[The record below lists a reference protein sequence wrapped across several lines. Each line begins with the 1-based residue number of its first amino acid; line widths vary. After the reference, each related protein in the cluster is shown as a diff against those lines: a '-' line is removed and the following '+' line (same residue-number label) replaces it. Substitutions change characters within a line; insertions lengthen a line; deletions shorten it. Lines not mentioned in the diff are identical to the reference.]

1 MKTFKLTFTR
11 EDCNTIIEATHDPM
25 LGGIMSASDSPMFAM
40 FGWLNKNAKNE
51 TYDKDG
57 KITVN
62 VPERIA
68 VDYLG
73 SLLLMD
79 KIAPK
84 WNFRRMAFRAGSA
97 LALFV
102 ECSMMDVLGTM
113 DKLNKEE
120 EKVDYDAHRWN

>member
-1 MKTFKLTFTR
+1 MTFKLTFTR
-11 EDCNTIIEATHDPM
+11 EDCNKIIQATHDPM
-25 LGGIMSASDSPMFAM
+25 LSGIMGASDSPMFVM
-40 FGWLNKNAKNE
+40 FDWLNRNAKNE

-57 KITVN
+57 RITVA

-84 WNFRRMAFRAGSA
+84 WNFRRMAFRASGA

-102 ECSMMDVLGTM
+102 ECSMLQVLGTM
-113 DKLNKEE
+113 DKLNEGDNE
-120 EKVDYDAHRWN
+120 AHRWN

>member
-1 MKTFKLTFTR
+1 MKTFKLTFSR
-11 EDCNTIIEATHDPM
+11 EDCNKMIEATHDPM
-25 LGGIMSASDSPMFAM
+25 LGGIMGASDSPVLAM
-40 FGWLNKNAKNE
+40 FEFLNENAKNE

-57 KITVN
+57 RITVN

-84 WNFRRMAFRAGSA
+84 WEFRKMAFRASA
-97 LALFV
+97 PLALFV
-102 ECSMMDVLGTM
+102 ECSMLQVLGAM
-113 DKLNKEE
+113 DKLNEE
-120 EKVDYDAHRWN
+120 GNDDAHRWN

>member
-1 MKTFKLTFTR
+1 MKTFKLTFSR
-11 EDCNTIIEATHDPM
+11 EDCNTIIEATKDENIN
-25 LGGIMSASDSPMFAM
+25 GIMAASDSPMFAM
-40 FGWLNKNAKNE
+40 FGWLNKNAKSE

-57 KITVN
+57 KVTVD
-62 VPERIA
+62 VPERMA

-84 WNFRRMAFRAGSA
+84 WNFRRMAFRASGA

-102 ECSMMDVLGTM
+102 ECSMIDVLGTM
-113 DKLNKEE
+113 DKLNEE
-120 EKVDYDAHRWN
+120 GADDSHRWN

>member
-1 MKTFKLTFTR
+1 MKTFKLTFSR
-11 EDCNTIIEATHDPM
+11 EDCNTIIEATKDENIN
-25 LGGIMSASDSPMFAM
+25 GIMAASDSPMFVM
-40 FGWLNKNAKNE
+40 FGWLNKNAKSE

-57 KITVN
+57 KVTVD
-62 VPERIA
+62 VPERMA

-84 WNFRRMAFRAGSA
+84 WNFRRMAFRASGA

-102 ECSMMDVLGTM
+102 ECSMIDVLGTM
-113 DKLNKEE
+113 DKLNEE
-120 EKVDYDAHRWN
+120 GADDSHRWN

>member
-1 MKTFKLTFTR
+1 MRTLKLTFSR
-11 EDCNTIIEATHDPM
+11 EDCNTIIEATKDENINS
-25 LGGIMSASDSPMFAM
+25 IMAASDSPVFAM
-40 FGWLNKNAKNE
+40 FDWLNKNAKNE

-57 KITVN
+57 KITAS
-62 VPERIA
+62 VPERLA

-84 WNFRRMAFRAGSA
+84 WNFRRMAFRASGA

-102 ECSMMDVLGTM
+102 ECRMMDILGTM
-113 DKLNKEE
+113 DKLNEE
-120 EKVDYDAHRWN
+120 GNDDAHRWN

>member
-11 EDCNTIIEATHDPM
+11 EDCNTILKATSDPM
-25 LGGIMSASDSPMFAM
+25 LGGIMSASGSPMFAM
-40 FGWLNKNAKNE
+40 FDWLNKNAKTE
-51 TYDKDG
+51 SYDKDG
-57 KITVN
+57 KVSVN

-84 WNFRRMAFRAGSA
+84 WNFRRMAFRASGA

-102 ECSMMDVLGTM
+102 ECSMVDILGTM
-113 DKLNKEE
+113 DKLNEE
-120 EKVDYDAHRWN
+120 GNDAHRWN